1 MRLALVLGLLF
12 LATPLTARSART
24 AILDIELL
32 DMSQEAGDRS
42 AAAAD
47 QNRRLGLATDELRRL
62 LVESG
67 QIAPVDLAPAAAG
80 IRDKSPV
87 FKCNGC
93 IEEIG
98 QALGA
103 ELVVSGYVQK
113 TSNLI
118 LSFVL
123 TVTDVRT
130 GKVVRGA
137 QVDIRGN
144 TDETWLRGIRW
155 MVKNRLLAE
164 PLPERS

>member
-1 MRLALVLGLLF
+1 MWPVLVLVSLL
-12 LATPLTARSART
+12 LASAAAARPART
-24 AILDIELL
+24 AILEIELL
-32 DMSQEAGDRS
+32 DMSQPSGDRGLE
-42 AAAAD
+42 AEQA
-47 QNRRLGLATDELRRL
+47 RRLGLASTELRRL
-62 LVESG
+62 LAESG
-67 QIAPVDLAPAAAG
+67 QITPVDTAPQATA
-80 IRDKSPV
+80 IQDKSPV

-98 QALGA
+98 KSLGA

-118 LSFVL
+118 LSFVI
-123 TVTDVRT
+123 TVTDIAD
-130 GKVVRGA
+130 GKIVRGA

>member
-1 MRLALVLGLLF
+1 MRLALVLGLLL
-12 LATPLTARSART
+12 LATPLMARPAKTAV
-24 AILDIELL
+24 LEIEML
-32 DMSQEAGDRS
+32 DMSQQPGMRTTNAEEA
-42 AAAAD
+42 
-47 QNRRLGLATDELRRL
+47 RRLELASGELRRL
-62 LVESG
+62 LAESG
-67 QIAPVDLAPAAAG
+67 QIAPIDIAPLAALV
-80 IRDKSPV
+80 RDKGPV

-98 QALGA
+98 QAAGA

-123 TVTDVRT
+123 TVTDVAT

-155 MVKNRLLAE
+155 MVKNRLLSE